1 MIINPQTFTVNGIQ
15 YSIRSAA
22 SHDAKVLSELRV
34 RIDGETEN
42 LDREPG
48 EAFIDEKG
56 FEQLIQADSEKNN
69 NLFLVAVVD
78 NQIVAF
84 SRCEGYPLK
93 DLLIK

>member
-15 YSIRSAA
+15 YTIRSAA

-56 FEQLIQADSEKNN
+56 LNSLFKPIQRKIIT
-69 NLFLVAVVD
+69 F
-78 NQIVAF
+78 F
-84 SRCEGYPLK
+84 
-93 DLLIK
+93 